1 MINLNDH
8 TIEVQGIK
16 YVPLEIAQA
25 AVAETYNDTKLDDAM
40 DMIKKAVSEMNQSVN
55 DALKDD

>member
-1 MINLNDH
+1 MINLNEHIVEIDGK
-8 TIEVQGIK
+8 E
-16 YVPLEIAQA
+16 YVPLTIAQA
-25 AVAETYNDTKLDDAM
+25 AVAETYNDTKFDDAM

>member
-1 MINLNDH
+1 MINLNEH
-8 TIEVQGIK
+8 IVEIEGK
-16 YVPLEIAQA
+16 EYVPLTIAQA
-25 AVAETYNDTKLDDAM
+25 AVAETCNDTKFDDAM